1 MSFHLNPFMLLG
13 GDLEGT
19 LPNPRVR
26 TGVASTI
33 LENQVFAPRGRS
45 EPEWSSSSGGDILEA
60 AIFLQMGQG
69 IQPTPADSEWI
80 GAGQIFARRFD
91 PVGLAESADA
101 SLIEASQVFARRT
114 GIAGPTQTDDASAIE
129 ASQVFSRRADTRAPT
144 LWNFNKISTASGE
157 TLEIPS
163 GYEIVFSQDFTN
175 NGVVIA
181 TGRFSIL

>member
-80 GAGQIFARRFD
+80 GAGQIFARRTGA
-91 PVGLAESADA
+91 VGPA
-101 SLIEASQVFARRT
+101 
-114 GIAGPTQTDDASAIE
+114 QTDDASAIE
-129 ASQVFSRRADTRAPT
+129 ASQVFSRRADIRAPT